1 MTKLLNI
8 QSSMFQAGGQT
19 SQLAAKYIERWKANN
34 PEGEVV
40 QRNLAADPVPHLSL
54 DRFQA
59 FNTPADQRTPDQQA
73 IVDFSDKLIEEI
85 SSADALVLG
94 VPMYNFTIP
103 STLHTYFDHI
113 ARAGITFRYTENGP
127 EGLLKNKKA
136 IIFVARGATTVT
148 TMHKAHFCGNS
159 SDLWASLMLSLF
171 TPKGLPLVKRQKRKP
186 PLRQMNV
193 LLNLLKRRIL
203 LN

>member
-40 QRNLAADPVPHLSL
+40 QRDLAADPVPHLSL
-54 DRFQA
+54 DSFQA
-59 FNTPADQRTPDQQA
+59 FNTPAEQRTPDQQA
-73 IVDFSDKLIEEI
+73 VVDFSDKLIEEI

-136 IIFVARGATTVT
+136 IIFVARGGYYGDNHAQSTFLRQFLGFVGITDVEFVYSEGLATGEEAKEKATT
-148 TMHKAHFCGNS
+148 AANE
-159 SDLWASLMLSLF
+159 
-171 TPKGLPLVKRQKRKP
+171 
-186 PLRQMNV
+186 
-193 LLNLLKRRIL
+193 RIAQL
-203 LN
+203 A